1 MKQFF
6 KKAGF
11 PLAVVI
17 FAAVQTFGMDI
28 ARRGVSLSD
37 LIGPVFSPDTVIYDN
52 AKVFSK
58 FRTAGN
64 KAAADSA
71 DLLGEL
77 SPEDTLPRLTARDT
91 IIPPDSL
98 KLTDPFRYRY
108 YVALKDSLTHKQ
120 TIDSLKAAGD
130 SLDWPR
136 LDSLYYADSTIE
148 AKRKFDEWYAGL
160 DKAARKRYDADQKFK
175 RQQRQMD
182 SIFAVKD
189 SLQAIKDSIR
199 ENTPRILETFSL
211 PDSLYYKRLL
221 TWNRDPLFA
230 KVSVIPKD
238 TSFNYT
244 FNDYPFQRND
254 VGGTYLG
261 IIGSPVQTY
270 DFFKRASTDKIS
282 FYEPFEAYSYSPST
296 LPMYN
301 TKTPY
306 TELAYWGTNFANTE
320 REESELHI
328 LTTQNI
334 FPSLNLMLE
343 YDRFGANGMFE
354 SENADNRTFVAAAN
368 FLGKRYQAHGGY
380 IYNKIEKAEN
390 GGITDNFWIRDTT
403 VNSREIAV
411 NLTDADTKVV
421 KNTVFLDQT
430 YRIPLTFIKDLL
442 HKKDTVA
449 APAPEGLDTDV
460 TTFFIGHSSEFS
472 TFRKIYTDNIAA
484 TDEVGRN
491 FYHGNFFL
499 NPTQSNDSIRV
510 MRLENRIFAKLQPWA
525 ADAFVS
531 TLDVGIG
538 NRIQKHYLFTP
549 DTYLT
554 GPSNTTWNSTYLYG
568 GVGGQLRNA
577 VHWNAQGD
585 FTFLGQELGDMGIRA
600 DARLDLYPFR
610 RHRKSPISLSA
621 HFETSLDEPD
631 FYVQHM
637 YANHYKWENDFGK
650 ISTTKIEGKL
660 AIPHLDFELAAGYA
674 LLDKNIYYDTLGVVR
689 QNTTPMSVA
698 KVSLTKNFRLWKF
711 HFDNRILA
719 QVSSNEDVM
728 PLPLVAANL
737 RWYLQFDIVSKD
749 VMQMQIGANVTGTT
763 KWYAP
768 AYSPALGQFHNQKKE
783 QYGMSPYIDA
793 FINVQWKRATIFV
806 KLVNAGMGWPLESA
820 DYFSAHGFIRPQRA
834 LKFGIWWPFYLQPH
848 RNQSASNRAGSG
860 SGSSSG
866 NGGAGA
872 GSGIGNLRN
881 GLGGI
886 GGGMGGANGF

>member
-1 MKQFF
+1 MKNFWR
-6 KKAGF
+6 KAAF

-17 FAAVQTFGMDI
+17 LAAAQTFGMDI
-28 ARRGVSLSD
+28 ARRGVSWSE
-37 LIGPVFSPDTVIYDN
+37 LIGPVFTPDTVTYDN
-52 AKVFSK
+52 SKVFTK
-58 FRTAGN
+58 FRTGAD
-64 KAAADSA
+64 KATGDSA
-71 DLLGEL
+71 ALLGEL

-108 YVALKDSLTHKQ
+108 YVALKDSLTHKL

-175 RQQRQMD
+175 RQQKEMD
-182 SIFAVKD
+182 SLFAIKD
-189 SLQAIKDSIR
+189 SLKAIKDSIR
-199 ENTPRILETFSL
+199 ENTPRILETFAL
-211 PDSLYYKRLL
+211 PDSLFYKRLV

-230 KVSVIPKD
+230 KVTAIPKD

-254 VGGTYLG
+254 VGASYLG

-270 DFFKRASTDKIS
+270 DFFKRASVDRIS
-282 FYEPFEAYSYSPST
+282 FYEPYEVYSYSPST

-301 TKTPY
+301 TKTSY

-320 REESELHI
+320 REESELHV

-334 FPSLNLMLE
+334 FPQLNLMLE

-368 FLGKRYQAHGGY
+368 WIGKRYQAHGGY
-380 IYNKIEKAEN
+380 IFNKIEKAEN

-430 YRIPLTFIKDLL
+430 YRIPLTFIKDLF
-442 HKKDTVA
+442 HKKDTTQA
-449 APAPEGLDTDV
+449 GKTETLDTDV

-472 TFRKIYTDNIAA
+472 TFRKIYTDNIAT
-484 TDEVGRN
+484 TDEVGRA
-491 FYHGNFFL
+491 FYNGNFFL
-499 NPTQSNDSIRV
+499 NPTHSNDSLRV
-510 MRLENRIFAKLQPWA
+510 MRLENRIFAKLQPWS

-538 NRIQKHYLFTP
+538 NRIQKQYLFTP

-554 GPSNTTWNSTYLYG
+554 GPSNTVWNSTYLYG

-585 FTFLGQELGDMGIRA
+585 FTFLGQEIGDMGIRA

-621 HFETSLDEPD
+621 HFETSLREPD

-637 YANHYKWENDFGK
+637 HANHYRWDNDFGK
-650 ISTTKIEGKL
+650 ISTTQVEGKL

-674 LLDKNIYYDTLGVVR
+674 LLDKNIYYGTDGIVR

-698 KVSLTKNFRLWKF
+698 KVSLMKNFRLWLF
-711 HFDNRILA
+711 HFDNRVLF

-728 PLPLVAANL
+728 PLPMVAANL
-737 RWYLQFDIVSKD
+737 RWYLQFNIVSKD
-749 VMQMQIGANVTGTT
+749 VMKMQIGANVTGTT
-763 KWYAP
+763 QWYAP
-768 AYSPALGQFHNQKKE
+768 AYSPALGQFHNQTEEK
-783 QYGMSPYIDA
+783 YGMSPYIDA
-793 FINVQWKRATIFV
+793 FVNVQWKRATIFV

-820 DYFSAHGFIRPQRA
+820 DYFSAHHFIRPQRA

-848 RNQSASNRAGSG
+848 KNQSASSRAGSG
-860 SGSSSG
+860 GGSSANGSPRSSG
-866 NGGAGA
+866 GGL
-872 GSGIGNLRN
+872 GNFGG
-881 GLGGI
+881 GLGGMTQ
-886 GGGMGGANGF
+886 GMGGGF

>member
-28 ARRGVSLSD
+28 ARRGASLSD
-37 LIGPVFSPDTVIYDN
+37 LIGPVISPDTVIYDN
-52 AKVFSK
+52 SKVFTK
-58 FRTAGN
+58 FRTAGS

-98 KLTDPFRYRY
+98 RLTDPFRYRY
-108 YVALKDSLTHKQ
+108 YVALKDSLTHRQ
-120 TIDSLKAAGD
+120 TVDSLKAAGD

-182 SIFAVKD
+182 SIFAIKD

-211 PDSLYYKRLL
+211 PDSLYYKRLI

-238 TSFNYT
+238 TSFNYY

-282 FYEPFEAYSYSPST
+282 FYEPYEAYSYSPST

-320 REESELHI
+320 REESELHV
-328 LTTQNI
+328 LVTQNI
-334 FPSLNLMLE
+334 FPSLNLRLE
-343 YDRFGANGMFE
+343 YDRFGANGMFD
-354 SENADNRTFVAAAN
+354 SENTDNRTFIAAAN

-449 APAPEGLDTDV
+449 STAPEGLDTDV

-610 RHRKSPISLSA
+610 RHRKSPVSLSA

-698 KVSLTKNFRLWKF
+698 KISLTKNFRLWKF

-763 KWYAP
+763 KWHAP
-768 AYSPALGQFHNQKKE
+768 AYSPALGQFHNQNVEK
-783 QYGMSPYIDA
+783 YGMSPYIDA

-848 RNQSASNRAGSG
+848 KNQSASSRAGSG
-860 SGSSSG
+860 GSSSSG
-866 NGGAGA
+866 SGGAGA

-886 GGGMGGANGF
+886 GGGIGGANGF